1 MDILYT
7 LNFYISLEVG
17 YVCTQDGRCLP
28 VQEVDLP
35 LWKHGEGGKDPKDF
49 GFRFKADD
57 VWHNIQVGTYNSN
70 QIKPHIKVVWRDSL
84 LISCFSNFL
93 CFRYFMISP
102 F

>member
-57 VWHNIQVGTYNSN
+57 VWHNIQVLSTVIRSN
-70 QIKPHIKVVWRDSL
+70 LASKLSGRAH
-84 LISCFSNFL
+84 N
-93 CFRYFMISP
+93 
-102 F
+102 